1 FPCYQKKNNRF
12 PFRVLFAPCP
22 AKESKVGKIVGMAEH
37 IDIGNESEK
46 MASEW
51 LQAKG
56 YQLLRS
62 NYRYKHA
69 EIDLI
74 MQHQG
79 ILVFV
84 EVKFRSGT
92 GFGYAEE
99 FVDYKKRQLIIRAAD
114 HFIYEI
120 DWHKDIRFD
129 IVGVYK
135 SQNGQI
141 AFKHFQDAFY

>member
-1 FPCYQKKNNRF
+1 
-12 PFRVLFAPCP
+12 
-22 AKESKVGKIVGMAEH
+22 MAEH
-37 IDIGNESEK
+37 NDIGNQSEQ

-51 LQAKG
+51 LQDKG
-56 YQLLRS
+56 YELLRS

-74 MQHQG
+74 MKHRG
-79 ILVFV
+79 ILIFV

-114 HFIYEI
+114 NFIYEI

-129 IVGVYK
+129 IVGVYR
-135 SQNGQI
+135 SRDGQI